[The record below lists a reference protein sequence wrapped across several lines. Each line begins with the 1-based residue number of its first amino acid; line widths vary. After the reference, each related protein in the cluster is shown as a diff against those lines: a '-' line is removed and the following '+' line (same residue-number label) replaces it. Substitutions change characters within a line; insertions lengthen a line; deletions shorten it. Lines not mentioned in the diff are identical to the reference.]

1 MPKNLALIWLP
12 RLSPS
17 TICSLRFWRF
27 LNVPNVVLNAKFRLH
42 GVVDSFSLQFCFA
55 DLACSI
61 MELSPPPKIKI

>member
-1 MPKNLALIWLP
+1 MAPPVITLHHLLATLLAF
-12 RLSPS
+12 SE
-17 TICSLRFWRF
+17 CA
-27 LNVPNVVLNAKFRLH
+27 NVVLNAKFRLH